1 LKLRGD
7 IVSNDFRTVPRYF
20 ITNGLPAMLDEL
32 EVSVVDL
39 SIKGARLQLTMPV
52 PVGSTVPL
60 VIWGCGRTVT
70 TQATILWSQL
80 VALSLND
87 EENDRH
93 LCGVMFENIIPVVS
107 EIVDDLLAS
116 GDALSIQ
123 DERGVERYRITAPI
137 TANFGEIA
145 LVRMLDLS
153 VRGARIGTRNEIPVG
168 TQAVLRFRLG
178 PKEATVEVFG
188 TVMWS
193 KPAERRGGFESGMRV
208 EGEEALL
215 RATIAQL
222 CMHNHARIDLNSLRR
237 KFDPLRV
244 ANSPGLVALVG

>member
-1 LKLRGD
+1 M
-7 IVSNDFRTVPRYF
+7 SNDFRAMPRYF
-20 ITNGLPAMLDEL
+20 MPNGLPAMLDEL

-52 PVGSTVPL
+52 PIGATVPL
-60 VIWGCGRTVT
+60 VIWACGRTVT
-70 TQATILWSQL
+70 TNATVLWSQL

-87 EENDRH
+87 EEEDRH
-93 LCGVMFENIIPVVS
+93 LCGVIFENVVPVVA
-107 EIVDDLLAS
+107 EIIDDLLTS
-116 GDALSIQ
+116 GEALPIQ
-123 DERGVERYRITAPI
+123 DERGAERYRVTAQI
-137 TANFGEIA
+137 TANFGELA
-145 LVRMLDLS
+145 LVRLLDLS

-178 PKEATVEVFG
+178 PKEATVEVFA

-222 CMHNHARIDLNSLRR
+222 CMHNHARIDVNSLRR

-244 ANSPGLVALVG
+244 ANAGGLVALVG